1 MKGQIFRLV
10 HVVLIAL
17 IGTFAEFA
25 PVSGSID
32 KYAFFVA
39 FGIGAIKILYDF
51 VLEVKKGNYL
61 NRNLIMAI
69 TSSCLMILGFYLQ
82 VIVAIIVFLSIGMIG
97 DYLISKRS
105 KRAENLSGILPK
117 EVTVF
122 VNGDETKI
130 SIEELEIGRI
140 VVVENGQIIP
150 ADGRIF
156 RGKAKLE
163 LSFLTGSR
171 RTVDVDKDDH
181 VYGGAINR
189 GETIQVEI
197 TSSVEESIFSQMIN
211 KAQNA
216 MNDPDEFSNKIGL
229 ISKGISILFIISGI
243 IVSIAPPIIGGYEYG
258 PWIYRG
264 MLLLMAASFDRIT
277 GIVNIS
283 ITSLIYDLFFDGI
296 LTNRKSL
303 YDLDK
308 TTGILLERSQRFAE
322 GTYKISHIHEDGKSK
337 EELITLAAHLEYFS
351 DHIIAKTIV
360 DGFIQVARY
369 EGIVDINPVRIN
381 LVDNFEEIKG
391 KGVTGNVAGQFVCVG
406 NKKLMELLN
415 IKNLP
420 EEENF
425 EVIYVA
431 IDQVYCGYIALEY
444 LRKPGVED
452 VYAAWSDSGITKYAV
467 LDGKGDEITAQ
478 LRDEI
483 ADDEKIAYV
492 GMDNH
497 HGESDFA
504 DLSVIIDCYDN
515 KLMFKGDIE
524 MMDGSLTDVAII
536 KEQIAACFDDVKLK
550 SAGIFVSKFLLYILS
565 AIFALP
571 LYMPMIIDGII
582 ESIVLKKTYK

>member
-1 MKGQIFRLV
+1 
-10 HVVLIAL
+10 
-17 IGTFAEFA
+17 
-25 PVSGSID
+25 
-32 KYAFFVA
+32 
-39 FGIGAIKILYDF
+39 
-51 VLEVKKGNYL
+51 
-61 NRNLIMAI
+61 
-69 TSSCLMILGFYLQ
+69 
-82 VIVAIIVFLSIGMIG
+82 
-97 DYLISKRS
+97 
-105 KRAENLSGILPK
+105 
-117 EVTVF
+117 
-122 VNGDETKI
+122 
-130 SIEELEIGRI
+130 
-140 VVVENGQIIP
+140 
-150 ADGRIF
+150 
-156 RGKAKLE
+156 
-163 LSFLTGSR
+163 
-171 RTVDVDKDDH
+171 
-181 VYGGAINR
+181 
-189 GETIQVEI
+189 
-197 TSSVEESIFSQMIN
+197 
-211 KAQNA
+211 
-216 MNDPDEFSNKIGL
+216 
-229 ISKGISILFIISGI
+229 
-243 IVSIAPPIIGGYEYG
+243 
-258 PWIYRG
+258 
-264 MLLLMAASFDRIT
+264 
-277 GIVNIS
+277 
-283 ITSLIYDLFFDGI
+283 
-296 LTNRKSL
+296 
-303 YDLDK
+303 
-308 TTGILLERSQRFAE
+308 
-322 GTYKISHIHEDGKSK
+322 
-337 EELITLAAHLEYFS
+337 
-351 DHIIAKTIV
+351 
-360 DGFIQVARY
+360 
-369 EGIVDINPVRIN
+369 
-381 LVDNFEEIKG
+381 
-391 KGVTGNVAGQFVCVG
+391 
-406 NKKLMELLN
+406 MELLN